1 MCSIMYYSNPKTPE
15 EETANREMVAIVRR
29 VHEGLEWKEPQHSPY
44 WLSNPHKS
52 AKRQRWIE
60 WLRRWE
66 YVDAD

>member
-1 MCSIMYYSNPKTPE
+1 MYFILHYSKPKSTDEDP
-15 EETANREMVAIVRR
+15 ASREVVAFFRR
-29 VHEGLEWKEPQHSPY
+29 GHAGLEWKEPQHSPY